1 MDALE
6 DDPNRVTALW
16 PDPPPFWRDFT
27 PENIERFESL
37 KEDYADQNGL
47 SADAVI
53 RIPNIPEQLINL
65 QPPPE
70 PADGKWRLFSEPET
84 LTETLQSLEDAGIQ
98 RLGPASEID
107 RDSKHLDRGFELKK
121 LVKSLLLN
129 YLELVGLMGHNPA
142 HAAGKIEDIKVLLLN
157 FHHTLNEYRPH
168 HAREQLIQMMHAQ
181 GDQIRA
187 ETAGIR
193 SVVDKAKR
201 MIEGLASIQVP
212 QLERAPSEKEAVEP
226 QPEQLQAQREL
237 AGWKLIDEEFS

>member
-1 MDALE
+1 MDGLE

-16 PDPPPFWRDFT
+16 PDPPSFWKDFT
-27 PENIERFESL
+27 PDKLERFESL
-37 KEDYADQNGL
+37 KEDYADQQGL
-47 SADAVI
+47 GADAVTRVPDI
-53 RIPNIPEQLINL
+53 SEDLINL

-70 PADGKWRLFSEPET
+70 PAEGKWKLFSEPET

-98 RLGPASEID
+98 RLGQASEID

-129 YLELVGLMGHNPA
+129 YLELVGLMGYNPA
-142 HAAGKIEDIKVLLLN
+142 HAAEKIEDIKVLLLN

-168 HAREQLIQMMHAQ
+168 HAREQLIQMMHAH
-181 GDQIRA
+181 GDQMRA

-212 QLERAPSEKEAVEP
+212 QLDNALGEEVAAS
-226 QPEQLQAQREL
+226 AQTRRLE
-237 AGWKLIDEEFS
+237 GQTDTIEWTVTDGEFA

>member
-1 MDALE
+1 MDNHE

-16 PDPPPFWRDFT
+16 PDPPPFWKDFT
-27 PENIERFESL
+27 PGNIERYDSL
-37 KEDYADQNGL
+37 KEDYAQQQGL
-47 SADAVI
+47 SADAITRV
-53 RIPNIPEQLINL
+53 PDIPEDLINL

-70 PADGKWRLFSEPET
+70 PAEGKWRLFSEPET

-98 RLGPASEID
+98 RLGPTSEID
-107 RDSKHLDRGFELKK
+107 RDSKHLDKGFELKK

-129 YLELVGLMGHNPA
+129 YLELVGLLGYNPD
-142 HAAGKIEDIKVLLLN
+142 HAVEKIEDIKVLLLN

-168 HAREQLIQMMHAQ
+168 HAREQLIQIMHAH
-181 GDQIRA
+181 GDQMRA

-212 QLERAPSEKEAVEP
+212 QLDAGASGKGDAEAQAWKME
-226 QPEQLQAQREL
+226 AQRDAL
-237 AGWKLIDEEFS
+237 AWAGADAEFA

>member
-1 MDALE
+1 MDGLE

-27 PENIERFESL
+27 SENIERFESL
-37 KEDYADQNGL
+37 KEDYAEQQGL
-47 SADAVI
+47 SADAVT
-53 RIPNIPEQLINL
+53 RIPDIPEHLVNL

-70 PADGKWRLFSEPET
+70 PAEGKWKIFSEVET

-98 RLGPASEID
+98 RLGQASEID

-142 HAAGKIEDIKVLLLN
+142 HAAEKIEDIKVLLLN

-168 HAREQLIQMMHAQ
+168 HAREQLIQMMHAH
-181 GDQIRA
+181 GDQMRA

-212 QLERAPSEKEAVEP
+212 QLDKAPIEKGVIKA
-226 QPEQLQAQREL
+226 QAEQVGGQREV
-237 AGWKLIDEEFS
+237 AGWEGVYGEFS